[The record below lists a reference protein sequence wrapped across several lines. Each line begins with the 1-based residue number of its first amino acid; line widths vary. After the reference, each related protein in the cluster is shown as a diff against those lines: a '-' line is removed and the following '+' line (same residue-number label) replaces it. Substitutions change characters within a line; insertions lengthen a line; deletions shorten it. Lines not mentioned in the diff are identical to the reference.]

1 MDTNEKK
8 FIDAL
13 NQLCEKNPYQKLT
26 GDITNGYH
34 YRSTNAPTSYGKLL
48 QYNRKNER
56 KQSMRK
62 PIKIKKV
69 IYNNPATIV
78 MWSDGT
84 KTVVKCSKRDTYDPE
99 KGLVMAIAKKSFGNK
114 GNYYKEI
121 KYWLPEEPD
130 SDAV

>member
-1 MDTNEKK
+1 M
-8 FIDAL
+8 I
-13 NQLCEKNPYQKLT
+13 
-26 GDITNGYH
+26 
-34 YRSTNAPTSYGKLL
+34 
-48 QYNRKNER
+48 
-56 KQSMRK
+56 K

-84 KTVVKCSKRDTYDPE
+84 KTVVKCSARDIYDPE
-99 KGLVMAIAKKSFGNK
+99 KGLAMAIAKKSFGNK

-121 KYWLPEEPD
+121 KYWLPEESD